1 MKVLAIETS
10 CDETAAAVVDASTRD
25 VLGQAVYSQYKEHA
39 PYGGVVPELASR
51 AHLERLPA
59 LVTEALNQASVAEG
73 YGPLTLSPSYL
84 LTLNAVA
91 ATTGPG
97 LTTALAI
104 GSTFAKTMAVA
115 LGKPFVATNHIEA
128 HALTP
133 HLINPNLTFPYLL
146 LLVSGGHCQ
155 LIQVE
160 NVGVY
165 HLLGTTLDDA
175 VGECFDKVGKLLNL
189 PHPAGPAI
197 EQLAKQGNPQAIALP
212 MPKNDK
218 SLDFSFAGLKTA
230 VRDILAKGGTAPV
243 TPTPADLAASFQH
256 TVSTILTKKCRL
268 AIEHLAQ
275 KGQKPSHL
283 VAAGGVAANLT
294 IRAGLQTM
302 AEAQGVAF
310 TAPPLSLCTDNAV
323 MIAYTAGLR
332 QLAGLPNEGLTAR
345 PRPRWPLDLT
355 PNT

>member
-10 CDETAAAVVDASTRD
+10 CDETAAAVVDASTRN

-59 LVTEALNQASVAEG
+59 LTAEALKQSG
-73 YGPLTLSPSYL
+73 LHPCQLD
-84 LTLNAVA
+84 AVA

-115 LGKPFVATNHIEA
+115 LDKPFVATNHIEA

-133 HLINPNLTFPYLL
+133 HLINPSLTFPYLL

-230 VRDILAKGGTAPV
+230 VRDILAKSTVAGAAAQRADGTAPV
-243 TPTPADLAASFQH
+243 HVAPADLAASFQH

-302 AEAQGVAF
+302 AEAQGVTF

-355 PNT
+355 PTA